1 MVKDESFQI
10 KKYVQLQSYVNF
22 RNNQGRQNMLF
33 FQFYFLK
40 TLFYTEINK
49 HLLNSI
55 LGKKLNYIFDN
66 HDILAEP

>member
-1 MVKDESFQI
+1 
-10 KKYVQLQSYVNF
+10 
-22 RNNQGRQNMLF
+22 MLF

-40 TLFYTEINK
+40 TLFFTEINK

-55 LGKKLNYIFDN
+55 LGKKLNYIVDN